1 LIVLPIDNIFKKAES
16 IRKAVEAYETDS
28 ILGIRGAAI
37 IYEYL
42 YQLIH
47 NRLTKK
53 NQSAPNTFIAQQK
66 IWSVEESVLVEYC
79 RRNFKAGFPIIIQHF
94 NVYANELLKSTRF

>member
-1 LIVLPIDNIFKKAES
+1 MDNILKKAES
-16 IRKAVEAYETDS
+16 IRKAVEVYETDS
-28 ILGIRGAAI
+28 TLGMRGAAT

-53 NQSAPNTFIAQQK
+53 NQSTSNIFIVQQK
-66 IWSVEESVLVEYC
+66 I
-79 RRNFKAGFPIIIQHF
+79 
-94 NVYANELLKSTRF
+94 